1 MREDAYYEERQG
13 GAFLAPPMSPSHSL
27 MDGGT
32 PAAKSS
38 RDAAHGQQSF
48 RGNGASQT
56 EAVKVVI
63 RVRPPLEREIA
74 AGKKYQH
81 SVAVDAHNE
90 VCTISENLDAWRGG
104 AGPVSP
110 EGIVYNTHQFTFD
123 HVYDQN
129 ASQREV
135 YEKSAK
141 EAVLST
147 LLGYNAA
154 MLAYGQTG
162 TGKTYTMEGDPI
174 ARRARARG
182 TEPVI
187 AGAGTPPAP
196 SAASSLAPSRTSS
209 GTSARTHPRGV
220 STWCA
225 RATCRSTTR

>member
-1 MREDAYYEERQG
+1 M
-13 GAFLAPPMSPSHSL
+13 
-27 MDGGT
+27 
-32 PAAKSS
+32 
-38 RDAAHGQQSF
+38 
-48 RGNGASQT
+48 
-56 EAVKVVI
+56 
-63 RVRPPLEREIA
+63 
-74 AGKKYQH
+74 
-81 SVAVDAHNE
+81 
-90 VCTISENLDAWRGG
+90 
-104 AGPVSP
+104 
-110 EGIVYNTHQFTFD
+110 YNTHQFTFD

-187 AGAGTPPAP
+187 AGAGDATGAERGIIPRAIEDIFVHPW
-196 SAASSLAPSRTSS
+196 
-209 GTSARTHPRGV
+209 THPRGQFG
-220 STWCA
+220 A
-225 RATCRSTTR
+225 RAVQIYNEVISDLLCRNAT